1 MVQICYFDYTDMY
14 PTSLTSSLLETIFL
28 QHKTNRIGNIRRGLE
43 RSPVVPHSCFLLPHY
58 TVKEQI
64 VVKLF
69 EAVWNE
75 MSTEKLKN
83 RDPKPLYWCSRQLKG
98 PVVAPCCKTKISQ
111 NASKL
116 WEYTHDLKTNFSSSS
131 RHDILS
137 HSKLCYLWLTFL
149 SSKRKSIWRC

>member
-1 MVQICYFDYTDMY
+1 MY

-83 RDPKPLYWCSRQLKG
+83 RDPKPLY
-98 PVVAPCCKTKISQ
+98 
-111 NASKL
+111 
-116 WEYTHDLKTNFSSSS
+116 
-131 RHDILS
+131 
-137 HSKLCYLWLTFL
+137 
-149 SSKRKSIWRC
+149 